1 MSRMPRS
8 TRMTMT
14 ISDKAPA
21 PVANPA
27 PVAIVTRAS
36 ELKFNP
42 IQWLW
47 PNRIARG
54 KLTLLAGA
62 PGAGKSALAATIM
75 AAITTGG
82 AFPCGEGHAPHG
94 SALMISPHADPDVL
108 LPRLNGGC

>member
-1 MSRMPRS
+1 
-8 TRMTMT
+8 MT

-42 IQWLW
+42 IRWLW